1 MTTLA
6 DFVQDGIVRNPLTG
20 ALFAV
25 TMPQASKLAD
35 LINRMGWPHF
45 MYLEKPEGN
54 LMTRF
59 PHMFIC
65 ILPDGSSHS

>member
-1 MTTLA
+1 MTLA
-6 DFVQDGIVRNPLTG
+6 DFVQDTTVCNPLTNTT
-20 ALFAV
+20 FPV
-25 TMPQASKLAD
+25 TVRQASKLVD